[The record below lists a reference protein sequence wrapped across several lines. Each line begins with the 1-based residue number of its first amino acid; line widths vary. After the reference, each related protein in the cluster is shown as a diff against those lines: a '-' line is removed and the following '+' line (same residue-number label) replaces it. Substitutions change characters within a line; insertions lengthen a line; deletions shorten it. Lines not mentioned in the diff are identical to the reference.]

1 MTPRTATIV
10 RETKE
15 TNVNVKL
22 DVDGTGRGEMQT
34 GVGFFDHLLAQLS
47 KHGMFDLDVRATGDL
62 QVDAHHTVED
72 VAIALGRA
80 FDQALGNRE
89 GIVRMA
95 HAVVPL
101 DEALAMVAVDIS
113 GRGYALVK
121 ADFAGPSIGDLPSS
135 LIRHFFESLAA
146 SAKMNLHVQVLSGVD
161 DHHKAEAA
169 FKSLAR
175 ALDEATK
182 IDPRRLGQVP
192 STKGTIV

>member
-22 DVDGTGRGEMQT
+22 DVAGTGRGEMQT